1 MNPSATYAQPKR
13 SQTRSRAPRRGAF
26 LPSAP
31 SRLAQRARLARV
43 GWNRIARIFW
53 QGPPTANHN
62 RATPTRQISNHQHRM
77 SARPPGAH
85 PEDILSYSARPPAV
99 PPDYYMYYSTR
110 GYPRLL
116 PVLQYPRVAL
126 ELRGYA
132 RAYLGGVG
140 IAVEVLE

>member
-1 MNPSATYAQPKR
+1 
-13 SQTRSRAPRRGAF
+13 
-26 LPSAP
+26 
-31 SRLAQRARLARV
+31 
-43 GWNRIARIFW
+43 
-53 QGPPTANHN
+53 
-62 RATPTRQISNHQHRM
+62 M

-85 PEDILSYSARPPAV
+85 PEDILSHSARPPAV
-99 PPDYYMYYSTR
+99 PPDCYLYYSTRGYPRLLPVLQYPGIPDCYLYYSNIPDCYLYYSTR